1 MTYQETLA
9 QIFALTRFGIRP
21 GLERISV
28 LLNRLGN
35 PQQKVRTVSIAG
47 TNGKGSTAA
56 FLSSILSAAG
66 LKTGL
71 FTSPHLISF
80 TERFQINGREIGEA
94 EVTELAAEVLA
105 VAPSETTFFEIVTAM
120 ALQYFAREKVDL
132 LVMEAGMGGRSD
144 ATNAADPFL
153 SVITPISYD
162 HCEYLGDTLTA
173 IAREKA
179 GIIRPGRTLISA
191 VQDDEAI
198 GVLADAAAA
207 AGARFCLEMRD
218 FSASWQGDALS
229 YHGLHADLEGVRPGL
244 FGRHQAGNAACALA
258 AAEILDSEGVASIP
272 LQAMREGLAQAN
284 WPGRMELFTGPPRV
298 LLDGAHNPAGSRA
311 LAGSLADLP
320 RQRLILVTGVM
331 GDKDAAAILDP
342 LLSLASRVFTVA
354 ADMERAMSP
363 QALAGLVAERGVPCT
378 AAGRVAEGLSQA
390 LAAAAADDLV
400 LVCGS
405 LFVVGEAR
413 ARLLSRPCL
422 QVRG

>member
-9 QIFALTRFGIRP
+9 HIFGLTRFGIRP
-21 GLERISV
+21 GLERITA
-28 LLNRLGN
+28 LLARLGN
-35 PQQKVRTVSIAG
+35 PQQRVRTVSIAG

-56 FLSSILSAAG
+56 FLSSILAAAG

-94 EVTELAAEVLA
+94 EVTEFAAEVLA
-105 VAPSETTFFEIVTAM
+105 VAPPENTFFEIVTAM
-120 ALQYFAREKVDL
+120 ALHYFARERVDL

-144 ATNAADPFL
+144 ATNAADPLL

-162 HCEYLGDTLTA
+162 HCEYLGETLTA

-179 GIIRPGRTLISA
+179 GIIRPGRPVVSA
-191 VQDDEAI
+191 GQESEAAD
-198 GVLADAAAA
+198 VLADAAT
-207 AGARFCLEMRD
+207 GARLFVAGRD
-218 FSASWQGDALS
+218 FSASWQGDALV
-229 YHGLHADLEGVRPGL
+229 YHGLHTDLADLRPGL

-258 AAEILDSEGVASIP
+258 AAEILDTEGVARIP
-272 LQAMREGLAQAN
+272 LPALRQGIAQAK
-284 WPGRMELFTGPPRV
+284 WPGRMELFAGPPRV

-320 RQRLILVTGVM
+320 RQRLLLVAGVM
-331 GDKDAAAILDP
+331 GDKDATAILAP
-342 LLSLASRVFTVA
+342 LLALADRVFAVA
-354 ADMERAMSP
+354 ADMERAMP
-363 QALAGLVAERGVPCT
+363 PDVLAGLVERHGIPCT
-378 AAGRVAEGLSQA
+378 VAGRVAEGLGQA
-390 LAAAAADDLV
+390 MDAAAADDLV

>member
-9 QIFALTRFGIRP
+9 HIFGLTRFGIRP
-21 GLERISV
+21 GLERITT
-28 LLNRLGN
+28 LLARLGN
-35 PQQKVRTVSIAG
+35 PQQRVRTVSIAG

-56 FLSSILSAAG
+56 FLSSILAAAG
-66 LKTGL
+66 LKVGL

-80 TERFQINGREIGEA
+80 TERFLINGREIGEA

-105 VAPSETTFFEIVTAM
+105 VAPPETTFFEIVTAM
-120 ALQYFAREKVDL
+120 ALHYFAREKVDL

-144 ATNAADPFL
+144 ATNTADPLL
-153 SVITPISYD
+153 SVLTPISYD

-179 GIIRPGRTLISA
+179 GIIRKDRPVVSA
-191 VQDDEAI
+191 GQESEAAD
-198 GVLADAAAA
+198 VLADAATA
-207 AGARFCLEMRD
+207 AGARLYMAGRD
-218 FSASWQGDALS
+218 FSASWQGDDLV
-229 YHGLHADLEGVRPGL
+229 YHGLHTDLTDLRPGL

-258 AAEILDSEGVASIP
+258 AAEILAAEGVASIP
-272 LQAMREGLAQAN
+272 LQALRQGVAQAK
-284 WPGRMELFTGPPRV
+284 WPGRMELFAGPPPV

-342 LLSLASRVFTVA
+342 LLPLASRVFAVA
-354 ADMERAMSP
+354 AAMERAMTP
-363 QALAGLVAERGVPCT
+363 HALAHLVAERRIPCT
-378 AAGRVAEGLSQA
+378 VAGRVADGLSQA
-390 LAAAAADDLV
+390 MATAAADDLV

-413 ARLLSRPCL
+413 AWLLSRPCL